1 MRLRFTCITAS
12 LVSLVA
18 IGCGSSDSPTGEA
31 TGTSGSTGGSAGTSS
46 GSGGQGGSGG
56 AGGSGGGASASV
68 SGSSSSVSGSS
79 SSSASGS
86 TGSAGSTGGG
96 AGFVPADHPPAPQVV
111 TLGGP
116 VLSAPKIIAFTYD
129 NDVYRADVDAFVNQ
143 LALSLY
149 WPAVTSEY
157 GIGPLIALPPIHIA
171 GPAPTSTT
179 DAAVLAKLKKGT
191 TGANPEWG
199 PPDPSAIYAF
209 VFPEGSDVDNG
220 CCSEFAGYHDEV
232 NINGVDVAYAIIC
245 TCPGFDGPGVST
257 LGSLTTALSHEI
269 VEAATDPFPQSDPA
283 WTKTDDAD
291 MGWSLITQGELADMC
306 EFDADQY
313 LTPADMTYVV
323 QRSWSNKAA
332 AAGRDPCVLESTPPD
347 VYFNSV
353 PVVSDTVTASWY
365 FGDVQTQGVKIALGQ
380 TRTIDVQLFSTAPT
394 SGPWHVEVYDYAEV
408 YGGAP
413 NLKMSFNTNTGSNGD
428 VLKLTIKALKK
439 DADFG
444 AAAFY
449 IESTLGN
456 ASNLWMGVVGQ

>member
-12 LVSLVA
+12 LVSLLA

-31 TGTSGSTGGSAGTSS
+31 TGTSGSTGGGSGTSS
-46 GSGGQGGSGG
+46 GVGGE
-56 AGGSGGGASASV
+56 GGSGGGVGGGAS
-68 SGSSSSVSGSS
+68 SSSSVSSSSSSSSGSS
-79 SSSASGS
+79 SSSSGS
-86 TGSAGSTGGG
+86 TGGS

-116 VLSAPKIIAFTYD
+116 VLATPKVIAFTYD
-129 NDVYRADVDAFVNQ
+129 DDVNRADVDTFVTQ
-143 LALSLY
+143 LAASSY
-149 WPAVTSEY
+149 WPAVTQEY
-157 GIGPLIALPPIHIA
+157 GIGPLTVAPPIHIA
-171 GPAPTSTT
+171 GPAPASTT
-179 DAAVLAKLKKGT
+179 DTAVLSKLKKNT
-191 TGANPEWG
+191 TGVNPAWG
-199 PPDPSAIYAF
+199 PADPTAIYTF

-232 NINGVDVAYAIIC
+232 SINGVKVAYAIVC

-269 VEAATDPFPQSDPA
+269 VEAATDPFPQTDPA

-291 MGWSLITQGELADMC
+291 MSWSLITQGELADMC

-313 LTPADMTYVV
+313 LTPTDMSYVV
-323 QRSWSNKAA
+323 QRSWSNAAA
-332 AAGRDPCVLESTPPD
+332 AAGKDPCVLESTPPD

-365 FGDVQTQGVKIALGQ
+365 FGDVQTQGVKLALGQ
-380 TRTIDVQLFSTAPT
+380 TRTIDVQLFSNAPT

-439 DADFG
+439 DAEFG
-444 AAAFY
+444 AAPFY